1 MPGRLP
7 WRLVAACRAVGVG
20 WTVHH
25 CGCGREDG
33 VGVASEGAAVRT
45 LMSSDVWVH
54 YGQIYV
60 RSRQADLRVPDPEL
74 HEYFAGQQNGLCG
87 GAVPGCL
94 FLITGLHT
102 GTVGMVVELHDHPPA
117 QDDSWEEIVE
127 VSFRSA
133 GEASLV
139 GWAGEWQWPL
149 DVIETD
155 YRVRYC
161 ATGMDAGRAG
171 DTRADD
177 EPELDHYLLQFWPGS
192 PGPDRVVKQT
202 SAIAAYWHGFASDQP
217 PPPTPEERAE
227 AERLALLERQRA
239 AEQARLGAEERE
251 WGGRLPSERLRRL
264 RGTALTVARLDRSL
278 VDALAQTDPVIQRD
292 IARWV
297 TRRAFVE
304 ARLADVEWIAPALAA
319 MDRGEPLPSP
329 FDDDRRA
336 WGMLLSDARVPRT
349 LVTSLD
355 GRLANCLQQAM
366 AIPAL
371 FSALEQDP
379 LRAALDALWSAA
391 VAFGH
396 GRHQVLFSEVR
407 QAFPAVAAHEV

>member
-1 MPGRLP
+1 MRG
-7 WRLVAACRAVGVG
+7 
-20 WTVHH
+20 
-25 CGCGREDG
+25 
-33 VGVASEGAAVRT
+33 
-45 LMSSDVWVH
+45 DVWVH
-54 YGQIYV
+54 YGQLYV
-60 RSRQADLRVPDPEL
+60 RSGHADPGVPPPEL
-74 HEYFAGQQNGLCG
+74 REHFAGQQNGLCG

-102 GTVGMVVELHDHPPA
+102 GTVGFAVELHDQPPA
-117 QDDSWEEIVE
+117 PDDGWEEIVE

-133 GEASLV
+133 GEASLL
-139 GWAGEWQWPL
+139 GWAGEWEWPL
-149 DVIETD
+149 ELIETD

-161 ATGMDAGRAG
+161 ATGMDAGRAA

-177 EPELDHYLLQFWPGS
+177 EPEVDRYLLQFWPGP

-202 SAIAAYWHGFASDQP
+202 STIAAYWHEFARDLP
-217 PPPTPEERAE
+217 PAPTPAQRAE

-239 AEQARLGAEERE
+239 AEQARLQAEERE

-278 VDALAQTDPVIQRD
+278 VDALAQMDPVTQRE

-304 ARLADVEWIAPALAA
+304 ARLADVEWIVPALAA

-336 WGMLLSDARVPRT
+336 WDLLLSDPRVPRT
-349 LVTSLD
+349 LVTSPD
-355 GRLANCLQQAM
+355 GRFHNCLQQAM
-366 AIPAL
+366 AFPAL
-371 FSALEQDP
+371 FSAGEQDP

-396 GRHQVLFSEVR
+396 GRHQVLFTEVR
-407 QAFPAVAAHEV
+407 QAFPAVTAHED

>member
-1 MPGRLP
+1 
-7 WRLVAACRAVGVG
+7 
-20 WTVHH
+20 
-25 CGCGREDG
+25 
-33 VGVASEGAAVRT
+33 
-45 LMSSDVWVH
+45 MSSDVWVH

-139 GWAGEWQWPL
+139 
-149 DVIETD
+149 
-155 YRVRYC
+155 
-161 ATGMDAGRAG
+161 
-171 DTRADD
+171 
-177 EPELDHYLLQFWPGS
+177 
-192 PGPDRVVKQT
+192 PDRVVKQT

-278 VDALAQTDPVIQRD
+278 VDALAQTDPVTQRD

-355 GRLANCLQQAM
+355 GRLDNCLQQAM